1 MGVFINI
8 TCDEWLIEPD
18 VASKLI
24 ATCPVDIFDR
34 ATDKHGE
41 RLFIKPDQVDECT
54 LCGLCLKL
62 APAGALVI
70 HKLYKDERLTKL

>member
-8 TCDEWLIEPD
+8 TCDQSKITPD
-18 VASKLI
+18 VTRKLVT
-24 ATCPVDIFDR
+24 TCPVDIFDVG
-34 ATDKHGE
+34 DEG
-41 RLFIKPDQVDECT
+41 LVIKPDQVDECT

-70 HKLYKDERLTKL
+70 HKLYKDERLTSP